1 MDNLIRNVSCSGTG
15 DSSLTQETRT
25 IVYPFERFNITVKV
39 SPSNEFVGITE
50 VEINKEFMS
59 YKQKIAQQG
68 YHDVEQ
74 FYKEE

>member
-1 MDNLIRNVSCSGTG
+1 MDNLISNVSCPGTG
-15 DSSLTQETRT
+15 DSNLTQESRT

-50 VEINKEFMS
+50 VEINKDFMS
-59 YKQKIAQQG
+59 YKQKNAQQG

-74 FYKEE
+74 FYKE

>member
-1 MDNLIRNVSCSGTG
+1 MDNLIRNVSCPGTG
-15 DSSLTQETRT
+15 DNSLTQESRS

-39 SPSNEFVGITE
+39 SSSNEFVGITE
-50 VEINKEFMS
+50 VEINKDFMS

-74 FYKEE
+74 FYKE

>member
-25 IVYPFERFNITVKV
+25 IVYPFERFNITVKI
-39 SPSNEFVGITE
+39 SPSNEFMGITE
-50 VEINKEFMS
+50 VEINKDFLS
-59 YKQKIAQQG
+59 YKQKTAQQG

-74 FYKEE
+74 FYKE